1 MAKDRV
7 DPKRGRKPGVVKTSK
22 TSTTNRV
29 FYILIAAVAVAGIAA
44 LTYVST
50 HSNTAVAASPIDST
64 LPPVQSEGYVMGSPG
79 APLEVIEFGDF
90 ECPVCSRWATLIEP
104 DVRSRL
110 VQAGKIRFRF
120 IDFPIAA
127 HRNTWNASRAAAC
140 ADEQGKFW
148 EFHDALYATQDQW
161 DGLATSNPD
170 KYFKQEL
177 APRVGLKQDQF
188 NQCVDSKKYQA
199 KIQAHYQLGVTRS
212 VGATPTF
219 IIGKQS
225 IAQMMTYD
233 QFLAAVLVE
242 SARVTPAAGG
252 DSAKPTTSTATAKA
266 KPTP

>member
-148 EFHDALYATQDQW
+148 DMHMALFDHQTEWAPLKNASSRFSTYAEQI
-161 DGLATSNPD
+161 GLDVT
-170 KYFKQEL
+170 KYN
-177 APRVGLKQDQF
+177 A
-188 NQCVDSKKYQA
+188 CMSSAKYA
-199 KIQAHYQLGVTRS
+199 GRIQASLDEGTKLGVN
-212 VGATPTF
+212 GTPTF
-219 IIGKQS
+219 LIGGRLYTDRASNSDS
-225 IAQMMTYD
+225 IRA
-233 QFLAAVLVE
+233 LVMNLMPK
-242 SARVTPAAGG
+242 AGTPQ
-252 DSAKPTTSTATAKA
+252 
-266 KPTP
+266 

>member
-219 IIGKQS
+219 IIGNQS
-225 IAQMMTYD
+225 IAQMMTWD
-233 QFLAAVLVE
+233 QFQTTVMLAIAQLPKPVD
-242 SARVTPAAGG
+242 SGKAATP
-252 DSAKPTTSTATAKA
+252 KPATKA
-266 KPTP
+266 PPKP